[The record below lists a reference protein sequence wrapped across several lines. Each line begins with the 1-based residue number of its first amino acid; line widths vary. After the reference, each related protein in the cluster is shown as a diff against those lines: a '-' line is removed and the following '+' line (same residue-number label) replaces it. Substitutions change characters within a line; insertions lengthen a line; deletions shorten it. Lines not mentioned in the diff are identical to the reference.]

1 MVNPEGEGVVTGVF
15 MFYYGMTVIPELMIV
30 CLSLFYKAISSNTP
44 ITVTATIVNLLNLQ
58 GNSTVLINTGGG
70 VSNSIFLLVSD
81 YKSILNGLSYF
92 EVFSFA

>member
-1 MVNPEGEGVVTGVF
+1 MVNPEGEGGVTDVF
-15 MFYYGMTVIPELMIV
+15 MFYCGMTVIPELMIV

-44 ITVTATIVNLLNLQ
+44 ITVKATIVNLLNLQ

-70 VSNSIFLLVSD
+70 VFNSIFLLVSD